1 MRTITVAAMAVLVGR
16 ANWWPLRSGRR
27 RKPPARR
34 LREQEQSERVRTP
47 VGIRL
52 TKPVGRWL
60 PLARLIVKIQ
70 TETLTCYGT

>member
-34 LREQEQSERVRTP
+34 LREQEQSERVRSP

-60 PLARLIVKIQ
+60 PLAKLIVKIQ